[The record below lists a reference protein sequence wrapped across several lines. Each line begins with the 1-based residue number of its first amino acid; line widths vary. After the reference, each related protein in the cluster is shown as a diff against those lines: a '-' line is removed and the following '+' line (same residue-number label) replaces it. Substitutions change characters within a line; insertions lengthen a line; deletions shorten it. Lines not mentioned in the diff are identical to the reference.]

1 MIKLTSMILILLL
14 ISCRMANFSN
24 NICPDIVEYTKEEQ
38 SKLINI
44 LQNNNNILLNRF
56 IIDYYNLR
64 EKVRI
69 CKGK

>member
-1 MIKLTSMILILLL
+1 MN
-14 ISCRMANFSN
+14 CRMVNFSN

-38 SKLINI
+38 NELVNI

-64 EKVRI
+64 EKNRI